1 MAKWG
6 FPDMS
11 AEVERLRAELEQ
23 ARAQLREM
31 ALDVLAA
38 SGQAQDAYEAQLAAE
53 RRADRLE
60 EQLADS
66 EANVAHA
73 LCQMRLAK
81 AERDDLA
88 ARLQSI
94 QQAERKYT
102 AAKLDEAAKM
112 RKGQAI

>member
-1 MAKWG
+1 MAKWSNV
-6 FPDMS
+6 PDAS
-11 AEVERLRAELEQ
+11 AEVERLRVELEQ

-38 SGQAQDAYEAQLAAE
+38 EEAAE
-53 RRADRLE
+53 QAKAERDALIYDLERLKASETEQLNRADKL
-60 EQLADS
+60 Q
-66 EANVAHA
+66 
-73 LCQMRLAK
+73 

-102 AAKLDEAAKM
+102 AAKLTEAAKM
-112 RKGQAI
+112 RKGQAL